1 MRGQTPP
8 PRRHGVGAG
17 LIPCRRRP
25 RRGLGCRWH
34 RDAAARAAP
43 ARPPGFK
50 RAAPPPPPPPPHWP
64 GFDGSNS
71 TYSKPGPVLLYDDG
85 QVGGCGCGVGLAG
98 AWVGGCVC
106 GRVRRAGA
114 RGAAFLRALR
124 WLAPLPPVH
133 PPHHPHSA
141 HTSTRLTGAQG
152 MVITAVFVASKAVKG
167 ATSVTSVTY
176 TYGDD
181 VAVFSLNKKGKI
193 VGEQAGG
200 GLLCRGGAGCV
211 RVGARSWVRERVCVG
226 EWGGRLCVG
235 GVGGGRRR
243 GGGERGARTPL
254 PTHQPGKPIAP
265 PPPPPPRPP
274 PPHPPKS
281 SLLARLCPRGPPSS
295 CARWRACPPSL
306 LSTAGGW
313 VGGWVGREAKKGQG
327 RWQLMGRAGQGESGG
342 TLRACEGG
350 APTAAR
356 SCPVPPSHPPTH
368 TPMWSHPPAPP
379 TRAGLWAAS

>member
-1 MRGQTPP
+1 MA
-8 PRRHGVGAG
+8 PRCSGA
-17 LIPCRRRP
+17 RRS
-25 RRGLGCRWH
+25 
-34 RDAAARAAP
+34 
-43 ARPPGFK
+43 RPPAWVQTR
-50 RAAPPPPPPPPHWP
+50 RAPPPPPPHWP

-265 PPPPPPRPP
+265 PPPPPPP
-274 PPHPPKS
+274 
-281 SLLARLCPRGPPSS
+281 LLTLPSRVCWRG
-295 CARWRACPPSL
+295 CARGDHRQAVPGGARVRQACCQRQ
-306 LSTAGGW
+306 
-313 VGGWVGREAKKGQG
+313 VGGWVDGWVVRRKRGRGDG
-327 RWQLMGRAGQGESGG
+327 S
-342 TLRACEGG
+342 
-350 APTAAR
+350 
-356 SCPVPPSHPPTH
+356 
-368 TPMWSHPPAPP
+368 
-379 TRAGLWAAS
+379 